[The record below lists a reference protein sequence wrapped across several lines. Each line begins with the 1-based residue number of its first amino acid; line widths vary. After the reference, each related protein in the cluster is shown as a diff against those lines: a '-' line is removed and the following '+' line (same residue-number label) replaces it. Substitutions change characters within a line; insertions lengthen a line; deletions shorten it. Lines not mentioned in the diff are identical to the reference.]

1 MHIAGWGK
9 LETACSQQSD
19 LPHSGLTSPQLIDL
33 PAFVLPAGK
42 YGKIWRHRRERELW
56 RNDVT
61 SSLTAARLAYCAMT
75 AQDLFAPV
83 IDHLNPDVE
92 VKRPKTKKK
101 KR

>member
-1 MHIAGWGK
+1 M
-9 LETACSQQSD
+9 
-19 LPHSGLTSPQLIDL
+19 
-33 PAFVLPAGK
+33 LPAGK

-61 SSLTAARLAYCAMT
+61 SSLSAARLAYCAMT